1 MDGTDGRAATGIP
14 GLDTVLIGG
23 FVRDHTYL
31 VEGTPGAG
39 KTTVGLQFLLEGAR
53 AGERCLY
60 VTLSETVQELE
71 LVAVSHGWSLAGIE
85 VFEPFALESMLDAG
99 QQQSLLYS
107 SDLELGEATSAILK
121 RVEQLKPSRIVID
134 GVAEIRLLAQGA
146 LRFRRQM
153 LALKQYFARHGAT
166 VLLLDDTSAAQDDV
180 HLRSISHGVL
190 LLEQLVPAYGAA
202 RRRLRVVKYRGSQY
216 RAGFHDLAIEA
227 GGLRVFPRL
236 VAAEHRQQFRGE
248 VLTSGIEGLDALM
261 GGGLHRGTSTL
272 AMGPAGVGKSLLA
285 LHYAVRA
292 AAEGHKAIIYMF
304 DEEVGLLLDRAHG
317 IGIDLDVHIQAGRL
331 ILEQVDAAELSP
343 GEFAHKVCARVERDD
358 VRLVVIDSLNGYYAA
373 MPEEHFLVL
382 HMHELLAYLNRRGAV
397 TIVTMAQHGMI
408 GEMKSPADL
417 TYLSDAV
424 VLLRFFEAVGRVR
437 RAISAIKKRA
447 GPHEDTIR
455 ELRVTA
461 HGLELGAPL
470 QDFHGVLRGVP
481 TYIGDGQPL
490 LGAKDAQ

>member
-1 MDGTDGRAATGIP
+1 MDGSDGRAATGIA
-14 GLDTVLIGG
+14 GLDEVLIGG

-60 VTLSETVQELE
+60 VTLSETVEELE

-216 RAGFHDLAIEA
+216 RAGFHDLAIEP

-304 DEEVGLLLDRAHG
+304 DEELGLLLDRAHG
-317 IGIDLDVHIQAGRL
+317 IGIDLAVHIQAGRL

-343 GEFAHKVCARVERDD
+343 GEFAQKVCSRVEQDD

-424 VLLRFFEAVGRVR
+424 VLLRFFEAAGRVR

-490 LGAKDAQ
+490 LGAKDTQ

>member
-1 MDGTDGRAATGIP
+1 
-14 GLDTVLIGG
+14 
-23 FVRDHTYL
+23 
-31 VEGTPGAG
+31 
-39 KTTVGLQFLLEGAR
+39 
-53 AGERCLY
+53 
-60 VTLSETVQELE
+60 
-71 LVAVSHGWSLAGIE
+71 
-85 VFEPFALESMLDAG
+85 
-99 QQQSLLYS
+99 
-107 SDLELGEATSAILK
+107 
-121 RVEQLKPSRIVID
+121 
-134 GVAEIRLLAQGA
+134 
-146 LRFRRQM
+146 
-153 LALKQYFARHGAT
+153 
-166 VLLLDDTSAAQDDV
+166 
-180 HLRSISHGVL
+180 
-190 LLEQLVPAYGAA
+190 
-202 RRRLRVVKYRGSQY
+202 
-216 RAGFHDLAIEA
+216 
-227 GGLRVFPRL
+227 
-236 VAAEHRQQFRGE
+236 

-382 HMHELLAYLNRRGAV
+382 HMHELLAYLNRHGAV

-481 TYIGDGQPL
+481 TYIGDSLPL

>member
-382 HMHELLAYLNRRGAV
+382 HMHELLAYLNRHGAV

-481 TYIGDGQPL
+481 TYIGDSLPL

>member
-1 MDGTDGRAATGIP
+1 MDGSDGRAATGIA
-14 GLDTVLIGG
+14 GLDEVLIGG

-382 HMHELLAYLNRRGAV
+382 HMHELLAYLNRHGAV

-481 TYIGDGQPL
+481 TYIGDSLPL

>member
-1 MDGTDGRAATGIP
+1 MDGSDGRAATGIA
-14 GLDTVLIGG
+14 GLDEVLIGG

-71 LVAVSHGWSLAGIE
+71 LVAVSHGWSLAGID

-121 RVEQLKPSRIVID
+121 RVEQLNPSRIVID

-216 RAGFHDLAIEA
+216 RAGFHDLAIEP

-248 VLTSGIEGLDALM
+248 VLTSGIDGLDALM

-292 AAEGHKAIIYMF
+292 ATQGHKAIIYLF

-317 IGIDLDVHIQAGRL
+317 IGLDLDVHIQAGRL

-358 VRLVVIDSLNGYYAA
+358 VRLVVIDSLNGYYSA

-481 TYIGDGQPL
+481 TYIGDSLPL

>member
-1 MDGTDGRAATGIP
+1 
-14 GLDTVLIGG
+14 
-23 FVRDHTYL
+23 
-31 VEGTPGAG
+31 
-39 KTTVGLQFLLEGAR
+39 VGLQFLLEGAR

-382 HMHELLAYLNRRGAV
+382 HMHELLAYLNRHGAV

-481 TYIGDGQPL
+481 TYIGDSLPL

>member
-121 RVEQLKPSRIVID
+121 RVEQLNPSRIVID

-481 TYIGDGQPL
+481 TYIGDSLPL

>member
-1 MDGTDGRAATGIP
+1 MDGSDGRAATGIA
-14 GLDTVLIGG
+14 GLDEVLIGG

-236 VAAEHRQQFRGE
+236 VAAEHWQQFRGE

-382 HMHELLAYLNRRGAV
+382 HMHELLAYLNRHGAV